1 MEMDNCIFC
10 KIIKGE
16 IPSKKVYEDDKV
28 LVIMDV
34 DPKVDGHSLVIPKKH
49 VTDFTELSDE
59 DVLLIHNTIK
69 KVGLRI
75 TDKLKARGVTFG
87 INYGE
92 SQAVKHY
99 HLHILP
105 NYLLEEKSGKS
116 IDEIYDI
123 IKEDN

>member
-1 MEMDNCIFC
+1 MDNCIFC

-16 IPSKKVYEDDKV
+16 IPSKKVYEDDNV

-49 VTDFTELSDE
+49 ITDFTELSDE
-59 DVLLIHNTIK
+59 DVLLINNTVK

-75 TDKLKARGVTFG
+75 VDKLKAKGITFG
-87 INYGE
+87 VNYGE

-99 HLHILP
+99 HLHLLP
-105 NYLLEEKSGKS
+105 NYLLEDKSGKS

>member
-1 MEMDNCIFC
+1 MDNCIFC

-16 IPSKKVYEDDKV
+16 IPSKKVYEDDNV

-34 DPKVDGHSLVIPKKH
+34 DPKVDGHSLVLPKKH
-49 VTDFTELSDE
+49 VSDLTELEND
-59 DVLLIHNTIK
+59 DLLKINEVVK
-69 KVGLRI
+69 KVGLRLV
-75 TDKLKARGVTFG
+75 DKLKARGLTCG
-87 INYGE
+87 INYGD

-99 HLHILP
+99 HIHLLP

-123 IKEDN
+123 IKEDV